1 MNSTINLWRIVLTG
15 LMWMGLLLCTIAA
28 IHYWPESRQVLHGLR
43 SGTVVLLVGLLVLL
57 WIVGVV
63 VWRQIVLAYDTK
75 PMPWSVAA
83 RHLALLLLGKYLP
96 GGFWGFSARLADSSQ
111 GGPIAPMLAAGLAEQ
126 WLGLFTLASLAALG
140 LLSVQM
146 EYVGWLLLA
155 LFIPVGSVCTLALGF
170 AIGTRLGALV
180 MPRWQLDRLANRT
193 MGSVRIW
200 MAAVLVLAQQSL
212 VIALVTMVAMPAFG
226 LPLIVG
232 VGVASSYALAVAAG
246 IAAIFVPGGIVVRE
260 VVFVS
265 ISSRWLMHE
274 QAIALAASLRLM
286 FTMLDLMAGTLAAG
300 LHFRRG
306 EKHA

>member
-1 MNSTINLWRIVLTG
+1 MSNTTNMWRIVLTG
-15 LMWMGLLLCTIAA
+15 LMWIGLLLCAIAA
-28 IHYWPESRQVLHGLR
+28 IHYWPESRQLLHGLR
-43 SGTVVLLVGLLVLL
+43 TGTVVVLVGLLVLL

-63 VWRQIVLAYDTK
+63 VWQQIVLAYDMK
-75 PMPWSVAA
+75 AMPWSVAA

-126 WLGLFTLASLAALG
+126 WLGLVTLASLAALG

-146 EYVGWLLLA
+146 EYAGWLLLA
-155 LFIPVGSVCTLALGF
+155 LFVPVGSVCTLALAF
-170 AIGTRLGALV
+170 AFGIRLGALV
-180 MPRWQLDRLANRT
+180 MPRWQLERLANRT
-193 MGSVRIW
+193 MGSVRVW
-200 MAAVLVLAQQSL
+200 MAAFLVLAQQSL
-212 VIALVTMVAMPAFG
+212 VIALVTMVAIPAFG

-246 IAAIFVPGGIVVRE
+246 IAAVFVPGGIVVRE
-260 VVFVS
+260 VVFVA
-265 ISSRWLMHE
+265 ISSRWLTHE

-286 FTMLDLMAGTLAAG
+286 FTVLDLMAGTLAAG